1 MLKEAGLYIVNTIN
15 KGEPVQLRILDIFS
29 KIWNVLSANNE
40 LNDLSDIFDELL
52 EASWSNQIVVGISS
66 ALNEMELSNS
76 QLEVVVK
83 HMTK

>member
-1 MLKEAGLYIVNTIN
+1 MLKDAGLHIINIIN

-52 EASWSNQIVVGISS
+52 EASWSNQVVVGISS